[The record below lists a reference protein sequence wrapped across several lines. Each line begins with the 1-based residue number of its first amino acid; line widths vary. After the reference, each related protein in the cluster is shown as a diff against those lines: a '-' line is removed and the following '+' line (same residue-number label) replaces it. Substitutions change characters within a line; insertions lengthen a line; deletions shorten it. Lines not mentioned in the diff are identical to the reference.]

1 MPGFGRPLLVFALVL
16 LLCACGFRLAGTGN
30 LPQSLNSIYLVT
42 RNFDESQARALRE
55 RLERAG
61 AAVSLQPL
69 DGAVRLSVALKTLPD
84 RRLATGASTGKKVN
98 RISRRLDFSLR
109 DGEGRELL
117 SLKSLSQQKDIVLD
131 DDNLLSS
138 GQERDGVVTGLEHAL
153 YNLLIH
159 QLRRI

>member
-1 MPGFGRPLLVFALVL
+1 MPGFGRLLLVFALVL
-16 LLCACGFRLAGTGN
+16 LLCACGFKLAGTGN

-42 RNFDESQARALRE
+42 RDFDESQVRVLRE

-69 DGAVRLSVALKTLPD
+69 DGAVRLNVTLKALPD

-98 RISRRLDFSLR
+98 RITRRLDFSLR
-109 DGEGRELL
+109 DGEGQELAPP
-117 SLKSLSQQKDIVLD
+117 KSLSQQKDIVLD

-138 GQERDGVVTGLEHAL
+138 GQERDGVVADLEQAL

-159 QLRRI
+159 QLRRL